1 MVPQLNLIALLSS
14 HRRHPV
20 SLRMLRFLGFEK
32 YLYYMR
38 PISSSRDMNKI
49 VCHYLRDGWLH
60 WIKDAESYSRFNDSY
75 GELTLEREGCLA
87 SLQHWISGSRPF
99 DERVLIWHLA
109 TDLCFHLSEVR
120 METTTPASHNKHAA
134 LSLGISNYMVHLLF
148 TNPEMLMVG
157 SRKEIFMVAYQEL
170 KELGL
175 FQQHRDDLRVM
186 IYSARNAESS
196 EQGFLWDACELVKK
210 LEEIYDQ
217 DRLWS
222 VIQGVWVEMLCFSAG
237 RCRGYLH
244 AKNISVEYLSQV

>member
-1 MVPQLNLIALLSS
+1 
-14 HRRHPV
+14 
-20 SLRMLRFLGFEK
+20 
-32 YLYYMR
+32 
-38 PISSSRDMNKI
+38 
-49 VCHYLRDGWLH
+49 
-60 WIKDAESYSRFNDSY
+60 
-75 GELTLEREGCLA
+75 
-87 SLQHWISGSRPF
+87 
-99 DERVLIWHLA
+99 
-109 TDLCFHLSEVR
+109 
-120 METTTPASHNKHAA
+120 
-134 LSLGISNYMVHLLF
+134 MVHLLS

-222 VIQGVWVEMLCFSAG
+222 VILGVWVEMLCFSAG

-244 AKNISVEYLSQV
+244 AKNIGVEYLSQVWILLAYAGMETLPERLQRTSRFQGSLQQEETTEAQDGGIAPPSTSLKGEGTAGSDIKIVVSP